1 MVTRLPLL
9 LVCTLAAAGETGEA
23 APEATAVAEVT
34 VAAAET
40 VVATE
45 PDEEE
50 EDLYT
55 PPATVEGAQFY
66 EPFVDGWD
74 SRWVVSKDAE
84 FTGKWNHVTFE
95 PDALKGDKGLEVG
108 NAAQRHAVSTTFSSA
123 LDPKGSGLVVQY
135 ELQLKEGLTCGGAYL
150 KLLSAS
156 KKLSLE
162 GFKAS
167 TPYTIMFGPDKCGDT
182 NKIHFIIR
190 HKNRKTGQYEEKHL
204 ASPLTPNTN
213 DKKSH
218 LYTAIIGTDE
228 SVKILVDNELKKE
241 VSLLSETDFKPPV
254 NPTEKMD
261 DPTDRKPA
269 RWVDEA
275 KIDDA
280 SASKPDDWDETLP
293 SQIEDA
299 KARKPKGWLDDAP
312 LKVPDPSVSVPLDW
326 DEEEDGEWE
335 PPLIDNPDCKP
346 PGGCGEWKAPKI
358 SNPAYKGKWSA
369 PKIDNPDYI
378 GVWSPKQVANPD
390 YFEDSEPHAMAPI
403 GGIGIELWTMQNGIL
418 FDNILVSTDPTVAVA
433 LAEGTFLKRK
443 AAEKEAAK
451 KESRNVPKGE
461 GFIGKLKEYTTRFGY
476 WLLDHIIAVSV
487 TFAILLISLV
497 VYCCMQG
504 GDEPPYY
511 SEDDVGKRGPPKA
524 DDDGDDD
531 GDDGDEA
538 EGEPEPEEEDEG
550 EEAAIEDVTEEK
562 EEKKEEKKPSV
573 RKRTPKAS

>member
-9 LVCTLAAAGETGEA
+9 RVCTRAAAGETGEA

-241 VSLLSETDFKPPV
+241 
-254 NPTEKMD
+254 
-261 DPTDRKPA
+261 
-269 RWVDEA
+269 EA
-275 KIDDA
+275 
-280 SASKPDDWDETLP
+280 STL
-293 SQIEDA
+293 
-299 KARKPKGWLDDAP
+299 
-312 LKVPDPSVSVPLDW
+312 
-326 DEEEDGEWE
+326 
-335 PPLIDNPDCKP
+335 
-346 PGGCGEWKAPKI
+346 GG
-358 SNPAYKGKWSA
+358 
-369 PKIDNPDYI
+369 
-378 GVWSPKQVANPD
+378 
-390 YFEDSEPHAMAPI
+390 
-403 GGIGIELWTMQNGIL
+403 
-418 FDNILVSTDPTVAVA
+418 
-433 LAEGTFLKRK
+433 
-443 AAEKEAAK
+443 
-451 KESRNVPKGE
+451 
-461 GFIGKLKEYTTRFGY
+461 
-476 WLLDHIIAVSV
+476 
-487 TFAILLISLV
+487 
-497 VYCCMQG
+497 
-504 GDEPPYY
+504 
-511 SEDDVGKRGPPKA
+511 
-524 DDDGDDD
+524 
-531 GDDGDEA
+531 
-538 EGEPEPEEEDEG
+538 
-550 EEAAIEDVTEEK
+550 
-562 EEKKEEKKPSV
+562 
-573 RKRTPKAS
+573 